1 MSFNRLS
8 IATAL
13 LAVVAA
19 GVVPLASAS
28 AGPSRS
34 ATTYRV
40 TMKISTTRAVAN
52 EDTVTLT
59 GTVSPA
65 APGTKVKV
73 QVRYDGQTTWR
84 KAGSAK
90 VKKNSTYTFSFTPT
104 TRQDRTYRV
113 VKPGDDHAE
122 ADTSRERTLQAIGW
136 VWLSSLTPSRTQ
148 DVAAIST
155 MPINGESYGHT
166 LYTGVDTTT
175 GFVEYTLGRHAYKL
189 QATYGLSDRTETGG
203 QGHHRRDDR
212 RRSVVLPDLRP
223 RPVRA
228 PDDERHRRLSDPDRL
243 QPDRR
248 HPRDRAVCRSRA
260 GADGLIARL
269 GRP

>member
-13 LAVVAA
+13 IAVVAA
-19 GVVPLASAS
+19 GVVPLASVS

-34 ATTYRV
+34 ATKYRV
-40 TMKISTTRAVAN
+40 SMKISTTRAVAN

-90 VKKNSTYTFSFTPT
+90 VEKNSTYRFSFTPT
-104 TRQDRTYRV
+104 TRQDRAYRV
-113 VKPGDDHAE
+113 VKPGDDHAK

-148 DVAAIST
+148 DVATITT
-155 MPINGESYGHT
+155 MPINGEGYGHT

-203 QGHHRRDDR
+203 RGTIAVTTDGVPSFSQTFDLGQ
-212 RRSVVLPDLRP
+212 SVLQTTNVTDVYRI
-223 RPVRA
+223 RIDFSQIADTPVTE
-228 PDDERHRRLSDPDRL
+228 PS
-243 QPDRR
+243 
-248 HPRDRAVCRSRA
+248 A
-260 GADGLIARL
+260 GAARVL
-269 GRP
+269 MD

>member
-13 LAVVAA
+13 LAVVAV

-34 ATTYRV
+34 ATWYRV
-40 TMKISTTRAVAN
+40 TMEMSTTRAVAH

-59 GTVSPA
+59 GAVSPA

-73 QVRYDGQTTWR
+73 QVRYDGRTAWR

-90 VKKNSTYTFSFTPT
+90 VRKNSTYTFSFTPT
-104 TRQDRTYRV
+104 TRQDRAYRV
-113 VKPGDDHAE
+113 VKPADDHAR
-122 ADTSRERTLQAIGW
+122 ADKSRERTLQTIGW
-136 VWLSSLTPSRTQ
+136 VWMSSLTPSRTE
-148 DVAAIST
+148 DVATITT
-155 MPINGESYGHT
+155 MPINGEDYAHT

-203 QGHHRRDDR
+203 RGTIAVTTDGVPSFSQTFALGQ
-212 RRSVVLPDLRP
+212 SVLQTTNVTDVYRI
-223 RPVRA
+223 RFDFSQIADTPVNE
-228 PDDERHRRLSDPDRL
+228 PS
-243 QPDRR
+243 
-248 HPRDRAVCRSRA
+248 A
-260 GADGLIARL
+260 GAARVL
-269 GRP
+269 MD

>member
-1 MSFNRLS
+1 MRFNRLS
-8 IATAL
+8 IATAV

-28 AGPSRS
+28 AGPSKS
-34 ATTYRV
+34 ATKYRV
-40 TMKISTTRAVAN
+40 AMKISTTRAVAN

-73 QVRYDGQTTWR
+73 QVRYDGQTAWK

-90 VKKNSTYTFSFTPT
+90 LKKNSTYKFSFTPT
-104 TRQDRTYRV
+104 NREDRVYRV
-113 VKPGDDHAE
+113 IKPGDDQAN
-122 ADTSRERTLQAIGW
+122 AGTSKERTLQAIGW
-136 VWLSSLTPSRTQ
+136 VWLSSLTPSAAES
-148 DVAAIST
+148 VATINT
-155 MPINGESYGHT
+155 MPINGENYGHT

-203 QGHHRRDDR
+203 KGAIAVTTDGVPSFSQTFALGQ
-212 RRSVVLPDLRP
+212 SVLQTTNVTDVYRI
-223 RPVRA
+223 RIDFSQMADTPVTE
-228 PDDERHRRLSDPDRL
+228 PS
-243 QPDRR
+243 
-248 HPRDRAVCRSRA
+248 A
-260 GADGLIARL
+260 GAARVL
-269 GRP
+269 MD

>member
-1 MSFNRLS
+1 MSSHRLS

-19 GVVPLASAS
+19 GLVPLATAS

-40 TMKISTTRAVAN
+40 TLKISTTRAVVN

-73 QVRYDGQTTWR
+73 QVRYDGQSTWR

-90 VKKNSTYTFSFTPT
+90 VQRNSTYVFSFTPT

-113 VKPGDDHAE
+113 VKPGDDQAR
-122 ADTSRERTLQAIGW
+122 ADTSRERRLESLGW
-136 VWLSSLTPSRTQ
+136 VWLSSLTPSRTEA
-148 DVAAIST
+148 VATISA

-166 LYTGVDTTT
+166 LY
-175 GFVEYTLGRHAYKL
+175 
-189 QATYGLSDRTETGG
+189 LS
-203 QGHHRRDDR
+203 
-212 RRSVVLPDLRP
+212 
-223 RPVRA
+223 
-228 PDDERHRRLSDPDRL
+228 
-243 QPDRR
+243 
-248 HPRDRAVCRSRA
+248 
-260 GADGLIARL
+260 LIHI
-269 GRP
+269 